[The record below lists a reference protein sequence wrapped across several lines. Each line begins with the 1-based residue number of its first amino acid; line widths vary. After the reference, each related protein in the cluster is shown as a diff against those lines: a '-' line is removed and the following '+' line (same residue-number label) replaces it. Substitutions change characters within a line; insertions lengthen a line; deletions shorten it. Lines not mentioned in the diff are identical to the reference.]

1 MMTGDTEDNT
11 GWSST

>member
-11 GWSST
+11 GWSSA